1 MGEKQ
6 RRGILFAILAAAFYA
21 LNSPL
26 SKILLSKVS
35 AAMMAAFLYLGAGMG
50 MAVLQIIIN
59 RDHSS
64 AREQKLTRKE
74 MPYTIG
80 MVILDIA
87 APIALMFGI
96 NKTSAANASLLNNFE
111 IVATS
116 LIALFVFGEAISKKL
131 WIGIVLVTL
140 SSMILSIQ
148 DISSFSFSAGSI
160 FVMIACICWGFEN
173 NCTRK
178 LSSKNP
184 FQIVVIKGI
193 FSGLGSLIIAL
204 SIGEAFPDMISI
216 LFALLLGFVAY
227 GLSIVFYIY
236 AQRELGAAKT
246 SAYYAI
252 APFIGVALSLLIFKE
267 IPSISF
273 VVALLVMIAGT
284 YVVTFAE
291 NE

>member
-160 FVMIACICWGFEN
+160 FV
-173 NCTRK
+173 
-178 LSSKNP
+178 
-184 FQIVVIKGI
+184 
-193 FSGLGSLIIAL
+193 IIL
-204 SIGEAFPDMISI
+204 DFLTGNHN
-216 LFALLLGFVAY
+216 
-227 GLSIVFYIY
+227 
-236 AQRELGAAKT
+236 RT
-246 SAYYAI
+246 S
-252 APFIGVALSLLIFKE
+252 
-267 IPSISF
+267 
-273 VVALLVMIAGT
+273 
-284 YVVTFAE
+284 
-291 NE
+291 